1 MQAKLR
7 AAKIACQSVV
17 SRPLFQSFGSLTASL
32 KLTIAAYL
40 RGTWLPHIRTRVRPR
55 PAQRYEQLLEL
66 HVVPV
71 IGSVKLAMLQ
81 PAHVQQ
87 VVDTATTLRSSRTVA
102 GVYRTLHAALRQAI
116 RWQLLSVTPAAAIE
130 PPRAGRAKLETPE
143 AAKVAKVLDA
153 ARGRRQYVPLAILA
167 STGLRRGELLA
178 LRWPDVEL
186 DRSQVLVFGGG
197 LVPAS

>member
-1 MQAKLR
+1 
-7 AAKIACQSVV
+7 V
-17 SRPLFQSFGSLTASL
+17 SIRRLQTTLQSFGSLTPSL

-40 RGTWLPHIRTRVRPR
+40 RGTLLPHIRTRVRPR
-55 PAQRYEQLLEL
+55 TAQRYEQLLEL

-71 IGSVKLAMLQ
+71 IGLVKLAMLQ

-87 VVDTATTLRSSRTVA
+87 VEDTATTLRSRAQDGRRRLPDPACSA
-102 GVYRTLHAALRQAI
+102 RQAI

-130 PPRAGRAKLETPE
+130 PPRAGRAKLETRE

-153 ARGRRQYVPLAILA
+153 APGRRQYVPLAILA

-178 LRWPDVEL
+178 LRWRDVEL